1 MDCIT
6 YSSSV
11 THEQRTQYAAI
22 IDAILRESDLNTIS
36 EKKIRKALSEKLG
49 YDVSHQKVLY
59 LELRVSLLEPN
70 LKNRNVGCD
79 Q

>member
-1 MDCIT
+1 MDCAT

-11 THEQRTQYAAI
+11 TPEQRTQYTAI
-22 IDAILRESDLNTIS
+22 IDSILRESDLNTIS

-59 LELRVSLLEPN
+59 LELHVLLLEANP
-70 LKNRNVGCD
+70 
-79 Q
+79 